1 MTSAVLP
8 YPPSI
13 LSPNKRTHWAPKA
26 KAFKKYKTDCSYL
39 LREHYEDFLGKTDIH
54 ITFCPPDNRRR
65 DMDNALASFK
75 AGIDALS
82 YITGMDDSRF
92 TFTLAWGEPVKHG
105 AVMVCASGVVR
116 QEARAA

>member
-1 MTSAVLP
+1 MTSAILP

-39 LREHYEDFLGKTDIH
+39 LREHYEDFV
-54 ITFCPPDNRRR
+54 DNRRR

-105 AVMVCASGVVR
+105 AVMVCAKR
-116 QEARAA
+116 EAIAA